1 MKALSTPQHPAVR
14 LVTDRRA
21 EAVVYV
27 APSVGPHQRSRAFE
41 VLLKEL
47 IEVIELSTGAKLPV
61 VEEMPG
67 PERPTIVI
75 GDCAASQEAGV
86 DAAALLYEE
95 FVVKTAPNR
104 VFLVGSTREL
114 QYAKEMAQHQVRW
127 PGPIANEGDA
137 WAVADFLERFV
148 GVRWYWPTEALGR
161 SIVKADSLTVP
172 PVHYGDAPVFRFRDF
187 GLWGALRT
195 IPSSPSKDF
204 RVGRWF
210 DKHSPLL
217 PVPEGVESLTPPY
230 AQLREGI
237 SWPFQISVHTLP
249 VSEELPLCSQELI
262 DYMLKGAA
270 DYWERNER
278 WAWWVTPE
286 SIHVSYP
293 DHGVNISHV
302 KEEFRK
308 FVKGGTWDRSSHVMG
323 LTVKM
328 LAEEVKRRWPDKK
341 VVYLPYWDYVTA
353 PDLEF
358 PDNLEIQLCLTHT
371 DGMAGMAE
379 PGKRARN
386 DANIRNWS
394 EKAGGRIGLWDYA
407 GVGHTCTFAPTQH
420 PHLIQA
426 FYQQHRDRLA
436 GSFMDTSSVALWSK
450 GAPTMYV
457 WMRLLWNPDVDVDAI
472 LDEWCRRM
480 FGPAAGTTR
489 ELLQLMCDRWE
500 KSAWSRPKGESVG
513 LGYGGVVFSDKWPP
527 AVVETM
533 DELRLQALAELQGDA
548 QARQRFQYWLGE
560 DMWAAFRGEAELT
573 WEAAGLIPK
582 KPRITAFGFSESAN
596 FDPPVHGNVIEN
608 IGGGEAEGNPLYP
621 FGREIN
627 VAVPVGTD
635 LAALCPT
642 IAHSGASVRPESGT
656 PRDFTQPVTY
666 TVTGQDGAAAVYTV
680 HVRYKTEKIKVGAI
694 STGTLWANTSADKRL
709 GPGSPWGGDRAYS
722 YIKFVVPETSGRIKN
737 ATLSI
742 FYKGYGSN
750 PPLAHDIGYVAAD
763 DWNVA
768 GFELM
773 PEPEATV
780 SVATGESGSWR
791 EAEITAWLSKKARGQ
806 GKPLVVRLHA
816 PGNGVRD
823 PAYGEVDENT
833 APFLTVEIDYDTVEA
848 LRADRK
854 RFKDA
859 MIGP

>member
-1 MKALSTPQHPAVR
+1 MSLQHQRCWYLRLALVLLVSFAAGTVRKVLADDPLRQRDLIPVKALSTPQHPAVR
-14 LVTDRRA
+14 LVTDGRA
-21 EAVVYV
+21 EAVIHV
-27 APSVGPHQRSRAFE
+27 APSVGPHLRSRAFE
-41 VLLKEL
+41 VLLNEL

-61 VEEMPG
+61 VGEMPG
-67 PERPTIVI
+67 PERPAIVI
-75 GDCAASQEAGV
+75 GDCAASREAGI
-86 DAAALLYEE
+86 DAAALVYEE

-114 QYAKEMAQHQVRW
+114 QYAKEMAHHQARW

-161 SIVKADSLTVP
+161 SIEKADSLTVP

-195 IPSSPSKDF
+195 IPSRDF

-270 DYWERNER
+270 DYWEHNER

-293 DHGVNISHV
+293 DRGVNIIHV
-302 KEEFRK
+302 KEEFRQ

-457 WMRLLWNPDVDVDAI
+457 WGAFKGTEVIEEHGAVEAG
-472 LDEWCRRM
+472 RRRPWLPM
-480 FGPAAGTTR
+480 TLGARSGSIALATRWR
-489 ELLQLMCDRWE
+489 ELSL
-500 KSAWSRPKGESVG
+500 
-513 LGYGGVVFSDKWPP
+513 
-527 AVVETM
+527 
-533 DELRLQALAELQGDA
+533 
-548 QARQRFQYWLGE
+548 
-560 DMWAAFRGEAELT
+560 
-573 WEAAGLIPK
+573 
-582 KPRITAFGFSESAN
+582 
-596 FDPPVHGNVIEN
+596 
-608 IGGGEAEGNPLYP
+608 
-621 FGREIN
+621 
-627 VAVPVGTD
+627 
-635 LAALCPT
+635 
-642 IAHSGASVRPESGT
+642 
-656 PRDFTQPVTY
+656 
-666 TVTGQDGAAAVYTV
+666 
-680 HVRYKTEKIKVGAI
+680 
-694 STGTLWANTSADKRL
+694 
-709 GPGSPWGGDRAYS
+709 
-722 YIKFVVPETSGRIKN
+722 
-737 ATLSI
+737 
-742 FYKGYGSN
+742 
-750 PPLAHDIGYVAAD
+750 
-763 DWNVA
+763 
-768 GFELM
+768 
-773 PEPEATV
+773 EP
-780 SVATGESGSWR
+780 
-791 EAEITAWLSKKARGQ
+791 
-806 GKPLVVRLHA
+806 
-816 PGNGVRD
+816 
-823 PAYGEVDENT
+823 
-833 APFLTVEIDYDTVEA
+833 
-848 LRADRK
+848 
-854 RFKDA
+854 
-859 MIGP
+859 